1 MNNKLKQGDNV
12 IVFDRY
18 KPLEKYREDVIV
30 SSGSK
35 NIFVAG
41 HKNLKFYKDTLC
53 SEFMGLEIF
62 PGTKEEFLKY
72 IENET
77 KRLEIVRQLEHSL
90 RNLSYDKILR
100 IKEIVDEK

>member
-1 MNNKLKQGDNV
+1 MKNNLKQGDNV
-12 IVFDRY
+12 IVFNRY
-18 KPLEKYREDVIV
+18 NPLETYKEDVIL

-41 HKNLKFYKDTLC
+41 HRTLKFYKDTLC

-77 KRLEIVRQLEHSL
+77 KRLEIVRQLEYSL
-90 RNLSYDKILR
+90 RNLSYDKILK
-100 IKEIVDEK
+100 IKEIVDEQ